1 MREIVFRGKSLIDG
15 EWVEGYLNYAE
26 QQDKYYI
33 GVMELM
39 TPVVPETVGQ
49 FTGLTDKTGNR
60 IFEGDILKADSFYTK
75 MTVIWRKDLASFAL
89 SGDGWMHDFY
99 FGVKE
104 LYAGHCTI
112 TGNIH
117 DK

>member
-49 FTGLTDKTGNR
+49 FTGLTDKSGNR
-60 IFEGDILKADSFYTK
+60 IFEGHKLYVERFGNVVVFFNEEVSAFQFKYIAVKGNE
-75 MTVIWRKDLASFAL
+75 L
-89 SGDGWMHDFY
+89 SAT
-99 FGVKE
+99 
-104 LYAGHCTI
+104 LYEFQSHEYEI

-117 DK
+117 EK